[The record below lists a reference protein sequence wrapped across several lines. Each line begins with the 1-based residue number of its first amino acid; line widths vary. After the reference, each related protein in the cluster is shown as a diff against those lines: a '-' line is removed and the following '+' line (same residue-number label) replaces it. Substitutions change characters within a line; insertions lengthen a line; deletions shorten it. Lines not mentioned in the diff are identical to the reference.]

1 MVFLVAVYSNQVIW
15 EFDVS
20 LKDCDICLCDDKVR
34 QLQLSSKIA
43 TAKNVAKVAEDYLKG
58 DKSSADDSRE
68 NACMLVSG
76 SSKDESE
83 EKWLY
88 HELLKE
94 LDACMLAYFSF
105 HWNHASALLEH
116 VGVSSMACFACLQE
130 YSFSTTNYFCSV
142 IYLGLCQAVVLWL
155 LSCVHFWNAFFK
167 CRHNSVD
174 Y

>member
-1 MVFLVAVYSNQVIW
+1 
-15 EFDVS
+15 
-20 LKDCDICLCDDKVR
+20 VR
-34 QLQLSSKIA
+34 QLQLNSKIA

-68 NACMLVSG
+68 NACMLVYG

-116 VGVSSMACFACLQE
+116 LLDDGSSLHEKFRRAVLSVTRYLPRQL
-130 YSFSTTNYFCSV
+130 SLFCWRR
-142 IYLGLCQAVVLWL
+142 LRTGQ
-155 LSCVHFWNAFFK
+155 
-167 CRHNSVD
+167 
-174 Y
+174 

>member
-1 MVFLVAVYSNQVIW
+1 MGVVIW

-20 LKDCDICLCDDKVR
+20 LKDCDMCLCDDKVR

-68 NACMLVSG
+68 NACILVSG
-76 SSKDESE
+76 SSEDESE

-116 VGVSSMACFACLQE
+116 VGVSSMACFVCLQE

-142 IYLGLCQAVVLWL
+142 IYLGLCQAIVLWL

-167 CRHNSVD
+167 CRYNSVG